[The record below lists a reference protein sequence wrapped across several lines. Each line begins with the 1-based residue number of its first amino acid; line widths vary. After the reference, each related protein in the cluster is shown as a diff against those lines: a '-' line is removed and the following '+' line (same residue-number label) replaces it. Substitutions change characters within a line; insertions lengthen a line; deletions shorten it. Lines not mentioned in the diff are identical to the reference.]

1 MNDDMNI
8 PTLEEIASTD
18 KLRAS
23 LGLAIAEARMVR
35 SLLKKKAPAVD
46 TDDVQKLGEL
56 DREIDYLETT
66 LFELKSKGSQ

>member
-1 MNDDMNI
+1 MNDMNI
-8 PTLEEIASTD
+8 PTLDEIASRD

-35 SLLKKKAPAVD
+35 SLLKKKARAAD
-46 TDDVQKLGEL
+46 AEDVRKLGEL

-66 LFELKSKGSQ
+66 LFDLKAEDSR